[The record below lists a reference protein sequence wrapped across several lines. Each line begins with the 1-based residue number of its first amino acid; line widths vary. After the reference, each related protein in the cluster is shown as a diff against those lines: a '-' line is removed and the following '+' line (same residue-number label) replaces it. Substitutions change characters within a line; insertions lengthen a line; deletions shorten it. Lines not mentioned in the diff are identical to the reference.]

1 MKWKSDSYLKNMSSM
16 DTKESFLFPI
26 FIEFQ
31 VLKSCDDGPLLLF
44 FFFFLQLKYCPT
56 SFVTTLVLGFISLCY
71 LKRIILID
79 KMNVDV
85 FIAFKSYGSE
95 WVK

>member
-1 MKWKSDSYLKNMSSM
+1 M
-16 DTKESFLFPI
+16 DTKESFLSPI

-31 VLKSCDDGPLLLF
+31 VLKSCDNGPVYF
-44 FFFFLQLKYCPT
+44 FFIYFFFFLQLKYCPT

-71 LKRIILID
+71 LKKIILID

-85 FIAFKSYGSE
+85 FVAFKSYGSE

>member
-1 MKWKSDSYLKNMSSM
+1 M

-44 FFFFLQLKYCPT
+44 FFFFFAAQVLSYEFRHNP
-56 SFVTTLVLGFISLCY
+56 SFRLYFAML
-71 LKRIILID
+71 
-79 KMNVDV
+79 
-85 FIAFKSYGSE
+85 FKE
-95 WVK
+95 NNTN

>member
-1 MKWKSDSYLKNMSSM
+1 M
-16 DTKESFLFPI
+16 DTKESFLFRI

-31 VLKSCDDGPLLLF
+31 VLKSCDNGPVYF
-44 FFFFLQLKYCPT
+44 FFIYLFIFLQLKYCPT
-56 SFVTTLVLGFISLCY
+56 SYVTTLVLGFISLCY
-71 LKRIILID
+71 LKKIILID

-85 FIAFKSYGSE
+85 FVAFKSYGSE